1 MLIIA
6 LRKTVKNPWLS
17 VCLLCGFIMAA
28 AVTCS
33 IPMYAGSA
41 PLKQLSEEFGQ
52 VARDSGKFPAY
63 WSAES
68 ALTTKSGDLEGKY
81 NDFLKRTRVLKDK
94 IPLPLLGT
102 ADTIIIRNVIQ
113 GDSIPGSSIKKFN
126 LNAFDGLENYTK
138 IISGRMC
145 SGEMEGGVMEAVVSE
160 NDMLL
165 NHLVLGK
172 TYFIPTVQG
181 DIGVK
186 IVGIVETVSPEKLAW
201 YEDYPFNQ
209 SKNAF
214 YVDYNLMKREFIQT
228 ARPGLIM
235 EIQTCSAYDY
245 REITSAN
252 LETTRL
258 AITDW
263 TRANGST
270 VFECPMMP
278 LLDNYKKQET
288 SLLGIMF
295 VLNLP
300 ILFMILLLICTVSCL
315 VADHDRTE
323 IAVIASRGGSR
334 LQVALVYLLQG
345 VFLGAAALLAGPPV
359 GFLICR
365 IIGASGDFMDLK
377 YDPSMPVAFNSN
389 IMIYALGIVLF
400 NLLAMV
406 LTTLAVTDFSVVRQK
421 QKRTRSGKYSFL
433 PGLAAGLLL
442 LGLSL
447 YWRFTGKIPAMA
459 GKPDD
464 PAVASIPLD
473 PLLVINAVIF
483 IAGISL
489 IVLFVFPYF
498 INILFYAGKRFWSPM
513 PYLAFVQTGRN
524 RDMKQL
530 FMLFFLMAF
539 AVGIF
544 NSNTARTVDRNTS
557 DNILYKNGADQI
569 FAEIW
574 SNLDPDKPDEGT
586 AMAAAFGDVKAMQKV
601 EAYNYRELAGKIRL
615 IYTEPDFSWY
625 AKQKGVI
632 GSARVF
638 HTRDA
643 VVSFSQVPRLES
655 ARMPASAQ
663 GSEESSG
670 ASGVEMFAVN
680 TREFGNT
687 AWFRG
692 DLLSSSWYGYLN
704 RLGEKPDGVLLSRS
718 FEQDYGVKKGD
729 VINVTFSN
737 TGSIKAEVVDFL
749 QYWPG
754 FEPVSD
760 SGENRYLAVV
770 NLGYMQASSPLLPY
784 QVWLKTD
791 GSVSAEALAERL
803 KSESRLVQ
811 VLSDSRAEIEKKL
824 REPVIQ
830 VFNGALSLGLVLILT
845 VSMTGFLIY
854 WVLSIKR
861 RELQFGMLRSFGVE
875 FRSILGMLALEQLL
889 TSLSSVAGGI
899 LIGQL
904 ATKVYLPV
912 MGTAWNGTGQSLPF
926 LITLVRSD
934 YDRFIWISIVMLL
947 AAMLILGRIISGI
960 RIAQVI
966 KLGEE

>member
-1 MLIIA
+1 
-6 LRKTVKNPWLS
+6 
-17 VCLLCGFIMAA
+17 MAA

-41 PLKQLSEEFGQ
+41 PLKQLSEEFGK
-52 VARDSGKFPAY
+52 VAGDSGKFPAY
-63 WSAES
+63 WSAELM
-68 ALTTKSGDLEGKY
+68 LTTKSGDLEGKY
-81 NDFLKRTRVLKDK
+81 NDFLKRTRELKSK
-94 IPLPLLGT
+94 IPLSLLGT
-102 ADTIIIRNVIQ
+102 TDTIILRNVIQ
-113 GDSIPGSSIKKFN
+113 GDSIPGSNIKKFN

-145 SGEMEGGVMEAVVSE
+145 SGETEGGVMEAVVSE

-165 NHLVLGK
+165 NHLALGK

-186 IVGIVETVSPEKLAW
+186 IVGIVETASPEKLAW
-201 YEDYPFNQ
+201 YEDYPFNR

-228 ARPGLIM
+228 ARPSLTM

-252 LETTRL
+252 LETIRL
-258 AITDW
+258 VIAEWI
-263 TRANGST
+263 RANGSME
-270 VFECPMMP
+270 FECPMVP

-295 VLNLP
+295 VLSLP
-300 ILFMILLLICTVSCL
+300 ILFMILLLICMVSCL
-315 VADHDRTE
+315 IADHDRTE
-323 IAVIASRGGSR
+323 IAVIASRGGRR
-334 LQVALVYLLQG
+334 LQVALIYLLQG
-345 VFLGAAALLAGPPV
+345 VFLGAAALLAGPPA
-359 GFLICR
+359 GLLICR
-365 IIGASGDFMDLK
+365 LIGATGDFMDLK

-400 NLLAMV
+400 NLLAML
-406 LTTLAVTDFSVVRQK
+406 LTTLAFTDFSVVRQK

-433 PGLAAGLLL
+433 PGLATGLLL

-447 YWRFTGKIPAMA
+447 YWRFTGRISVMA
-459 GKPDD
+459 GKPDA
-464 PAVASIPLD
+464 PTLSSVPSD
-473 PLLVINAVIF
+473 PLLEINAVVF

-489 IVLFVFPYF
+489 IVLFAFPYF

-513 PYLAFVQTGRN
+513 AYLAFVQTGRN

-557 DNILYKNGADQI
+557 DNILYENGADQV
-569 FAEIW
+569 FLEKW
-574 SNLDPDKPDEGT
+574 KSTDPDKPDEGT
-586 AMAAAFGDVKAMQKV
+586 EMAAAFGDVKAMQKV
-601 EAYNYRELAGKIRL
+601 EAYNYRELAEKIRL
-615 IYTEPDFSWY
+615 VYTEPDFSWY

-632 GSARVF
+632 SSSRVF
-638 HTRDA
+638 RTRDA
-643 VVSFSQVPRLES
+643 AVSFSQVPRLES

-663 GSEESSG
+663 GSAESSG

-692 DLLSSSWYGYLN
+692 DLLLSGWYGYLN

-718 FEQDYGVKKGD
+718 FEQDYGVEKGD
-729 VINVTFSN
+729 VITVTFSN

-749 QYWPG
+749 EYWPG

-760 SGENRYLAVV
+760 TGANRYLAVV
-770 NLGYMQASSPLLPY
+770 NLGYMQVSSPLLPY
-784 QVWLKTD
+784 EVWLRTD

-803 KSESRLVQ
+803 RSESRLVQ
-811 VLSDSRAEIEKKL
+811 VLSDSRTETEKKL

-830 VFNGALSLGLVLILT
+830 VFNGALSLGLVLILA

-875 FRSILGMLALEQLL
+875 FRNILGMLALEQLL

-904 ATKVYLPV
+904 ATEVYLPV
-912 MGTAWNGTGQSLPF
+912 MGPAWNGSGQTLPF
-926 LITLVRSD
+926 LITFVRSD

-960 RIAQVI
+960 RMAQVI